1 MRQDAEPADRHLGVD
16 AGPGSDATA
25 DLVDRSDPVD
35 PVDLADLD
43 PEDAFGHTAVPDASR
58 DDTVWPDGD
67 GDEDDI
73 DV

>member
-1 MRQDAEPADRHLGVD
+1 MRQDPEPADRHLGVD

-25 DLVDRSDPVD
+25 DLVDPA
-35 PVDLADLD
+35 DLADLD

>member
-1 MRQDAEPADRHLGVD
+1 MRQDPEPADRHLGVD

-25 DLVDRSDPVD
+25 DLVDRSDLA
-35 PVDLADLD
+35 DLADLD

-58 DDTVWPDGD
+58 EDTVWPDGD